1 MKFIQIKQ
9 QNLKYLF
16 VYILFKNGGLSA
28 LPYIAFWLIT
38 IVSSVVGDKLIQ
50 SNALSKTVVRKI
62 FNSLGSIIPM
72 GAILGLAFVT
82 CAIPYVGVA
91 LLVIGLS
98 FK

>member
-1 MKFIQIKQ
+1 M
-9 QNLKYLF
+9 
-16 VYILFKNGGLSA
+16 SA

-50 SNALSKTVVRKI
+50 SNLLSKTVVRKI
-62 FNSLGSIIPM
+62 FNSLGSLIPM
-72 GAILGLAFVT
+72 AAIIGLAFVT
-82 CAIPYVGVA
+82 CASPYVGVA